1 MSHDHPY
8 TWRELIDGVL
18 VIGFLPRGAE
28 DDGPD
33 ATYDRDIADF
43 KSRLEESDNLSPIP
57 FVVVDFDNYEMT
69 WDNGR
74 AVVSLVLSAHRK
86 LITQGGGVLVCNH
99 PAQLNPDL
107 QEIFRMDKMIDICRT
122 RQEALETARCRI
134 GERTRSNK

>member
-43 KSRLEESDNLSPIP
+43 TSRLEEWDNLSRIP
-57 FVVVDFDNYEMT
+57 FLVVDFDNYEMT

-99 PAQLNPDL
+99 PAQFNPDL
-107 QEIFRMDKMIDICRT
+107 QQIFRMDRTIHIFRT

-134 GERTRSNK
+134 GERPRSNK